1 MSVIADVAGA
11 ASVSQVQ
18 RTRIHFLASFHK
30 CDTDVSIINTYLH
43 ETGEQVNG
51 KCFAHDFCV
60 CVAHAFAAYAS
71 TAVFFLA
78 ISLYILCTIQFLGLF
93 CTVDF

>member
-1 MSVIADVAGA
+1 MSVVADVAGA
-11 ASVSQVQ
+11 GSAAQVQ

-60 CVAHAFAAYAS
+60 CIAHAFAAYVS
-71 TAVFFLA
+71 TAVFSLSLA
-78 ISLYILCTIQFLGLF
+78 LSVYTLCTIQF
-93 CTVDF
+93 